1 MGSLIDD
8 IKDSSDTWKIY
19 LFVKIICRFL
29 RENGEEREILLNNR
43 NVLVMSVDSRVDII
57 NAIFQFLHAIY
68 HEKMVENMRVN

>member
-19 LFVKIICRFL
+19 LFVKIISRFS
-29 RENGEEREILLNNR
+29 RENGEEREILLNDR

-57 NAIFQFLHAIY
+57 NAIFQLLHAIY

>member
-19 LFVKIICRFL
+19 LFVKIISRFL

-57 NAIFQFLHAIY
+57 NAIFRLLHAIY